1 MSNNIQT
8 ALQFSSSDVIAI
20 SAVVVTLLVGGISWF
35 VSAALARRAMSR
47 KELQYRL
54 RMTPLLDKSRFRE
67 ADQIVM
73 SYKED
78 VIDELVLLELD
89 IINSG
94 NVALENPPIKI
105 EAPDATYIIP
115 AYIDD
120 IPAGYD
126 EHWDFEREDGE
137 ICLIKVNHINPG
149 QVIKARFLMDK
160 VPSGEPVFT
169 CPLPNLKVS
178 RTNNIK
184 ISPVVS
190 KFIEILNPAL
200 SSAIKASTRF

>member
-1 MSNNIQT
+1 MPETTQT
-8 ALQFSSSDVIAI
+8 AIQLSSSDLIAI
-20 SAVVVTLLVGGISWF
+20 SAVVATLLVGVVSWF
-35 VSAALARRAMSR
+35 VSAALARKAMSR
-47 KELQYRL
+47 KEIQYRL

-67 ADQIVM
+67 TDQIVM
-73 SYKED
+73 SYKDD

-105 EAPDATYIIP
+105 EAIDPTYIIP

-120 IPAGYD
+120 IPHGYD

-137 ICLIKVNHINPG
+137 TCLIRVDHINPG
-149 QVIKARFLMDK
+149 QVIKARFLMDQ

-169 CPLPNLKVS
+169 CPMPNLKVT
-178 RTNNIK
+178 RTSNIE
-184 ISPVVS
+184 ISPMAS
-190 KFIEILNPAL
+190 KFLEVMYPTL
-200 SSAIKASTRF
+200 STAIKASLR

>member
-1 MSNNIQT
+1 MATPAQT
-8 ALQFSSSDVIAI
+8 AFELSSSDVIAI
-20 SAVVVTLLVGGISWF
+20 SAVVVTLLVGVVSWF

-54 RMTPLLDKSRFRE
+54 RMTPLLDNSRFRE
-67 ADQIVM
+67 TDQIVM
-73 SYKED
+73 SYKDD

-120 IPAGYD
+120 MPSGYD

-137 ICLIKVNHINPG
+137 TCLIKVNHINPG
-149 QVIKARFLMDK
+149 QVIKARFLMDQ

-169 CPLPNLKVS
+169 CPMPNLKVS
-178 RTNNIK
+178 RTSNIE
-184 ISPVVS
+184 ISPIAS
-190 KFIEILNPAL
+190 KFIEIMYPTL
-200 SSAIKASTRF
+200 SSAIKAAIR